1 MTVNPADSAIFADL
15 FGTKAMRALFSDRQ
29 RLQYM
34 LDVEAALARSQARL
48 GIIPEAAAQAITEAA
63 TVDRLKLTEIAA
75 STLVVGYPVVA
86 LVKALGASAGKEA
99 ARYVHWGATTQDIV
113 DTALVLQ
120 IRAGLDLVES
130 GVAAIVRALVEK
142 ATRHRGDVMAGR
154 THLQHALPITFGCK
168 CAVWL
173 APLLDD
179 IERLRQLRPRV
190 LKVQFGGAVGTLAS
204 LGEQG
209 RAVTLGLAQELGL
222 AAPDAPWHV
231 SRGALVEAAAIL
243 GTICGNLAK
252 LATDVI
258 LLMQTEIAEV
268 FEPYQAG
275 RGSSST
281 MPQKRNPI
289 ASEYIIAAARGVHAL
304 VPLMMGAM
312 AQDHERATGPWQ
324 SEQLALPQIFV
335 LTSGALAH
343 ATSLAEGM
351 TVDIA
356 RMRRNLDLTGGLI
369 LAEAVM
375 MALAEKTGRGAAHDL
390 VEHACGAALAQH
402 RPLGDVLAEDAAIT
416 AHLDSAAIARLV
428 EPANYVG
435 EAAAIVDRV
444 TGRAREILG
453 TGAESVYVEG
463 SQRQHGKDAS

>member
-15 FGTKAMRALFSDRQ
+15 FGMAAMHELFSDRQ
-29 RLQYM
+29 RLQSM
-34 LDVEAALARSQARL
+34 LDVEAALARAQARL
-48 GIIPEAAAQAITEAA
+48 GIIPEAAAEAISAAA
-63 TVDRLKLTEIAA
+63 TVERMPLAEIAA
-75 STLVVGYPVVA
+75 STRIVGYPVVA
-86 LVKALGASAGKEA
+86 LVKALGAAAGPDA

-120 IRAGLDLVES
+120 IRAGLDLVEHE
-130 GVAAIVRALVEK
+130 VATIVLALAERA
-142 ATRHRGDVMAGR
+142 AAHRGDAMAGR
-154 THLQHALPITFGCK
+154 THLQHALPITFGYK

-179 IERLRQLRPRV
+179 LERLRQLRPRV
-190 LKVQFGGAVGTLAS
+190 LRVQLGGAVGTLAS
-204 LGEQG
+204 LGGKG
-209 RAVTLGLAQELGL
+209 RAVTVELARELGL
-222 AAPDAPWHV
+222 DAAEAPWHV
-231 SRGALVEAAAIL
+231 SRGALVETASVL
-243 GTICGNLAK
+243 GMVCGNLAK
-252 LATDVI
+252 LATDII

-268 FEPYQAG
+268 LEPYQAG

-289 ASEYIIAAARGVHAL
+289 ASEYILAASRGVNAL

-351 TVDIA
+351 TVDVA
-356 RMRRNLDLTGGLI
+356 RMRRNLDATGGLI

-375 MALAEKTGRGAAHDL
+375 MALAERTGRGAAHDL
-390 VEHACGAALAQH
+390 VEHACARALARH
-402 RPLGDVLAEDAAIT
+402 RTLGEVLAEDAAIT
-416 AHLDSAAIARLV
+416 AHLDAATLARLM

-435 EAAAIVDRV
+435 EAAAVVDRV
-444 TGRAREILG
+444 LARARDVLG
-453 TGAESVYVEG
+453 TGRDPLYEG
-463 SQRQHGKDAS
+463 PERQNLSEVP